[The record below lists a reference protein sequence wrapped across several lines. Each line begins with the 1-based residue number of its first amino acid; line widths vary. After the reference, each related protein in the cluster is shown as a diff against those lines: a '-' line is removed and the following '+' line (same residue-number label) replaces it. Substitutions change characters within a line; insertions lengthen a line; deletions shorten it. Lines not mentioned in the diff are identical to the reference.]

1 MKERILDYLNKKH
14 DYLSGDQISKHLG
27 ISRQGLWKHIQELK
41 DSGYQIVAVPHL
53 GYRLESCPDRL
64 FALEVARNLNTKF
77 IGKKI
82 YYFDYLSSTMDL
94 AMQLGM
100 DGAVS
105 GTLVLAESQT
115 KGRGRLGRGWFSPK
129 YKGIYLSL
137 ILRPKIL
144 PSACPVLT
152 LMSAVSICEAI
163 KEILDLDVQIK
174 WPNDVLI
181 HNKKIAGIL
190 TEMNAE
196 VDKVNF
202 VVIGLGLNVNNDK
215 KSLIAQATSL
225 KEQQGAEISRVA
237 LLQEILRRIE
247 SNYLLL
253 EAKGSSEIINKWRNF
268 TLTLGTRVKVDYQNK
283 HIEGQTID
291 IDADGALLIR
301 KDSGLIQ
308 KISSGDVTA
317 CR

>member
-1 MKERILDYLNKKH
+1 VKEKILEYLKKKH
-14 DYLSGDQISKHLG
+14 DYFSGDEIGQHLG
-27 ISRQGLWKHIQELK
+27 ISRQGLWKHIQDLK
-41 DSGYQIVAVPHL
+41 DSGYDIVAVPHL

-64 FALEVARNLNTKF
+64 FVFEVTRGLNTKF

-82 YYFDYLSSTMDL
+82 HYFDYLASTMDL

-100 DGAVS
+100 QAAPA

-115 KGRGRLGRGWFSPK
+115 KGRGRLGRSWFSPK

-137 ILRPKIL
+137 ILRPGIL
-144 PSACPVLT
+144 PAASPILT
-152 LMSAVSICEAI
+152 LLSAVSICEAI
-163 KEILDLDVQIK
+163 KKVASLDAQIK

-181 HNKKIAGIL
+181 HNKKVAGIL

-202 VVIGLGLNVNNDK
+202 VVIGIGLNVNNDK

-225 KEQQGAEISRVA
+225 KEQAGAQVGRIL
-237 LLQEILRRIE
+237 LLQELLRRIE
-247 SNYLLL
+247 NNYFLL
-253 EAKGSSEIINKWRNF
+253 EDKGSQVIIDKWRNF
-268 TLTLGTRVKVDYQNK
+268 SFTLGRRVKVYCQNK
-283 HIEGQTID
+283 HIEGSAVD
-291 IDADGALLIR
+291 IDNDGGLLIR
-301 KDSGLIQ
+301 KDSGLMQ
-308 KISSGDVTA
+308 KVSSGDVMH